1 MRIPTKKKKKLEH
14 YGRLENPMAFIQ
26 LLTYL
31 TSWGILSYVRNA
43 NGLSATVSCEY
54 ELMSGVYD
62 VRIIDSHLISFLE
75 DIARYSVT
83 KTANFPA

>member
-1 MRIPTKKKKKLEH
+1 MRIPTKEEKLEH

-26 LLTYL
+26 LDIFNVVGDSFL
-31 TSWGILSYVRNA
+31 REDA

-62 VRIIDSHLISFLE
+62 VRILIR
-75 DIARYSVT
+75 I
-83 KTANFPA
+83 